1 MTQQDFLEKVEANPI
16 IAAVRNDEGLSKAL
30 ASDVNIIF
38 ILYGDICSIS
48 DITERIEA
56 SGKISMVHM
65 DLISGLNHSS
75 EASVEFIK
83 KFTKAAG
90 IITTKGN
97 LIGKAQELDLRTV
110 LRYFILDSKALDL
123 IGKQSRAGC
132 VQPDLIEI
140 LPGAVRSIVIER
152 IRKIVRVPVI
162 CGGLISS
169 KEEVVYA
176 LKSGAL
182 AISATNEAV
191 WKL

>member
-1 MTQQDFLEKVEANPI
+1 MKTGEKILCGMLGGSLCAGAAAAWL
-16 IAAVRNDEGLSKAL
+16 IAPARPTGEQ
-30 ASDVNIIF
+30 
-38 ILYGDICSIS
+38 
-48 DITERIEA
+48 R
-56 SGKISMVHM
+56 